1 MKRESST
8 IAAWRTNLALRW
20 RYLLA
25 LSITMLPF
33 ACASAAGWD
42 YHTGKGY
49 TLCDALHKRLNQYS
63 YPNPKRPNSCAWNV
77 ALTYPEFK
85 EPDWTELDPKQH
97 SELAY
102 RLIRYGQSSGSKVF
116 SAYRESLIRDEV
128 QKFIERGGRVQLW
141 RTDLISESLAAKVRP
156 FGRRAPLISITR
168 RAGSD
173 ISSVLIS
180 SVASRAGRIALR
192 ETSYCFAADVLIL
205 IVISG
210 VVSERTSCDCA
221 KAPGAP
227 SMQPSVEQNS
237 IPVKVKFFS
246 DFLNTAQAQINM
258 VRSRHENFGIHNKQ
272 RSVLAAGTG
281 TAPGRLNK

>member
-141 RTDLISESLAAKVRP
+141 RTDLISDFFNKNHPERWTPPGLQNVIQLREPPRPVDDESTGRCPSVPLAQW
-156 FGRRAPLISITR
+156 G
-168 RAGSD
+168 G
-173 ISSVLIS
+173 
-180 SVASRAGRIALR
+180 GRIFIVNDDL
-192 ETSYCFAADVLIL
+192 TDIHQDIGSAAFYLAMQSLVLYQGRPYFL
-205 IVISG
+205 SG
-210 VVSERTSCDCA
+210 AYSGQMNFSLTLGWDTGGG
-221 KAPGAP
+221 PGDFCQLDYTHTP
-227 SMQPSVEQNS
+227 SRR
-237 IPVKVKFFS
+237 K
-246 DFLNTAQAQINM
+246 
-258 VRSRHENFGIHNKQ
+258 
-272 RSVLAAGTG
+272 
-281 TAPGRLNK
+281 